1 MNNKRIVFKVTRAY
15 MKKNRK
21 RTIITFLGIMLM
33 VMMMTAV
40 FVGKDTIMTY
50 MTDIAAIQK
59 GSWHIQAFDVDRDTF
74 AKIASLDAMDKLEV
88 SRDYGYTLF
97 EQSTNHMTPYL
108 NVKAYSGD
116 IFKWMNINVLEGRYP
131 ENEREILISKR
142 AIDDGA
148 AIGIGDTID
157 AEFFE
162 RYMHAFGEKGTGEIV
177 FPFQDMF
184 TVEHGDTV
192 KLPAHFP
199 YYGDDPNLEE
209 VFEYSGYKCT
219 YTVVGIM
226 EPPFYE
232 LGGAGDYVA
241 LCGGTNE
248 VAPGEIV
255 NAVGTINLNNRGQSV
270 ERQLYGIFGSHD
282 RYKVNDYI
290 LTFAGKGSDGSLNK
304 LAVFFQAFFLILI
317 VAASAVLIY
326 NVFNISYRE
335 RAGYLGLLSSVGA
348 TGSQKRWSV
357 YYEIFLILIL
367 ALPLGLI
374 LGFGLVWAGMTL
386 LMPHISDLLS
396 LTSISM
402 SISAGK
408 YVTFRMIVNPMNILM
423 IVAFSVAA
431 VWVSALIPARKI
443 GKTGAIS
450 SIRGNES
457 ERGRKFGYNR
467 LINAVAG
474 KKLKKG
480 HCLDLLSD
488 ASVKRSRFLSR
499 GIIRSMVI
507 FVSLSLIVT
516 FGVRTINDILDKKAN
531 DSSYNLGTEFEGY
544 DYAIMTSDDEKYEY
558 FRDYIM
564 NADDVTAYKES
575 NVVAG
580 LWVGKQY
587 LSDEYIEGV
596 KQVVKKYKPDGVSAE
611 EESYLYGSTMNSNIW
626 LLILSD
632 EEYLTLAGKAGAD
645 MSVIENSE
653 EPTVLVYDSAS
664 ITTDNYRYAFREN
677 GPIDFYM
684 YKLKN
689 PLNVNVGDAFEIESL
704 RHDPWCE
711 EDDPGFVTEGSE
723 KVVLAGYVNKSQ
735 LESLYAVDDSEL
747 WAVTTMSSALKI
759 LNTEKKNLPKYYMSY
774 SALLFKVTSD
784 ECDTMAL
791 LKNNGTDDDPIY
803 CRAALLFGLGS
814 LKEAIGTII
823 RIVAVCFIALIM
835 AICTLNL
842 YNSVMG
848 RSIERRGELAV
859 LKSVGMTDSQMMRML
874 HLENVKLYLRS
885 ILWSVLISGVF
896 VFFIHKM
903 AVNMIGRMT
912 FSFPYV
918 IIIAVFVAEIVLL
931 TVMTMICYRKD
942 KISIM
947 ERIRDESISG

>member
-1 MNNKRIVFKVTRAY
+1 MNNKKIVFKVTRAY

-21 RTIITFLGIMLM
+21 RTVITFLGIMLM

-50 MTDIAAIQK
+50 MTDIISLQK
-59 GSWHIQAFDVDRDTF
+59 GSWHFQVYDVDADTM
-74 AKIASLDAMDKLEV
+74 ARIKSISCLDKLEV

-97 EQSTNHMTPYL
+97 EQSANPETPYL

-131 ENEREILISKR
+131 QNPNEILISKR
-142 AIDDGA
+142 AIDDGSTV
-148 AIGIGDTID
+148 GIGDTID

-162 RYMHAFGEKGTGEIV
+162 RYIHAFGEKGTGEVV
-177 FPFQDMF
+177 FPFQNMF
-184 TVEHGDTV
+184 TVEHGATEEA
-192 KLPAHFP
+192 PAHFP
-199 YYGDDPNLEE
+199 YYGDDGQFEE
-209 VFEYSGYKCT
+209 VYEYSGYKCT

-226 EPPFYE
+226 EPPFFE

-248 VAPGEIV
+248 LAPGETV
-255 NAVGTINLNNRGQSV
+255 NVVGTIDLSNRGMSV
-270 ERQLYGIFGSHD
+270 ERQLYGILGSHAS
-282 RYKVNDYI
+282 YKVNDYI
-290 LTFAGKGSDGSLNK
+290 LTFAGKGSDGSINK

-357 YYEIFLILIL
+357 YYEIFLILIF

-374 LGFGLVWAGMTL
+374 LGLGLVWCGMTL
-386 LMPHISDLLS
+386 LMPHVSELLS
-396 LTSISM
+396 LTSISAT
-402 SISAGK
+402 ISAGK
-408 YVTFRMIVNPMNILM
+408 YVTFRMIVNPVNILM
-423 IVAFSVAA
+423 IVVFSAVA

-443 GKTGAIS
+443 GKAGAIS
-450 SIRGNES
+450 SIRGNDS
-457 ERGRKFGYNR
+457 TDGRKFRHNR
-467 LINAVAG
+467 LINAISG
-474 KKLKKG
+474 NKLKKG
-480 HCLDLLSD
+480 HCIDLLSD

-531 DSSYNLGTEFEGY
+531 DSSYGLGKDFEDY

-558 FRDYIM
+558 FRNYVM
-564 NADDVTAYKES
+564 NAEDVTAYKES
-575 NVVAG
+575 NVVAA
-580 LWVGKQY
+580 LWVKKQY

-611 EESYLYGSTMNSNIW
+611 EESYLYGDTMSTNMWFI
-626 LLILSD
+626 ILSD
-632 EEYLTLAGKAGAD
+632 EEFSKLARKSGAD
-645 MSVIENSE
+645 MTLIENSE
-653 EPTVLVYDSAS
+653 DPAVLVYDAAS
-664 ITTDNYRYAFREN
+664 VTTDNYRFAFREN
-677 GPIDFYM
+677 NPTDFFM
-684 YKLKN
+684 YSLKK
-689 PLNVNVGDAFEIESL
+689 PLKVNVGDTFEIESMS
-704 RHDPWCE
+704 HDPE
-711 EDDPGFVTEGSE
+711 AAEDHSG
-723 KVVLAGYVNKSQ
+723 KAVLAGYVNEQQ
-735 LESLYAVDDSEL
+735 LGNLYKVDDSEL
-747 WAVTTMSSALKI
+747 WAIMTMSSALKI
-759 LNTEKKNLPKYYMSY
+759 LNTTREELPKYYFSY
-774 SALLFKVTSD
+774 SAMLFKVTSD
-784 ECDTMAL
+784 DCDTLAL
-791 LKNNGTDDDPIY
+791 MQNNGTDNDPIY
-803 CRAALLFGLGS
+803 CRAELLFGLGS
-814 LKEAIGTII
+814 IKEVIATII
-823 RIVAVCFIALIM
+823 RIVAVCFVALIM

-859 LKSVGMTDSQMMRML
+859 LRSVGMTDPQMQKML
-874 HLENVKLYLRS
+874 HLENAKLYLRS
-885 ILWSVLISGVF
+885 MIWSAFISGVF
-896 VFFIHKM
+896 VIYIHKM
-903 AVNMIGRMT
+903 AENMIGRMT

-918 IIIAVFVAEIVLL
+918 IIIAVCVLEIALL
-931 TVMTMICYRKD
+931 TVMTLICYRKD

>member
-1 MNNKRIVFKVTRAY
+1 

-21 RTIITFLGIMLM
+21 RTVITFLGIMLM

-50 MTDIAAIQK
+50 MTDIISLQK
-59 GSWHIQAFDVDRDTF
+59 GCWHFQAFDVDSDTM
-74 AKIASLDAMDKLEV
+74 AKLNTISCLDELEV

-97 EQSTNHMTPYL
+97 EKSNNPMTPYL
-108 NVKAYSGD
+108 NVKAYSGN
-116 IFKWMNINVLEGRYP
+116 IFKWMNINLLEGRYP
-131 ENEREILISKR
+131 ENANEILISQR
-142 AIDDGA
+142 VIDDGG
-148 AIGIGDTID
+148 AIGIGDTFD
-157 AEFFE
+157 AEFFQ
-162 RYMHAFGEKGTGEIV
+162 RYLHAFGEKGTGEIV
-177 FPFQDMF
+177 FPFQNMF
-184 TVEHGDTV
+184 MVEHGDTV

-199 YYGDDPNLEE
+199 YYGNDEKMEE

-248 VAPGEIV
+248 LAPGEIV
-255 NAVGTINLNNRGQSV
+255 NVVGTINLNNRGQSV

-290 LTFAGKGSDGSLNK
+290 LTFAGKGSDGSFNK
-304 LAVFFQAFFLILI
+304 LAVFFQAFFLVLI

-374 LGFGLVWAGMTL
+374 LGLGLVWAGMTL
-386 LMPHISDLLS
+386 LMPHVADLLS

-402 SISAGK
+402 SISAAK
-408 YVTFRMIVNPMNILM
+408 YVTFRLIVNPMNIMM
-423 IVAFSVAA
+423 IVAFSAAA

-443 GKTGAIS
+443 GKAGAIS
-450 SIRGNES
+450 SIRGNDGTE
-457 ERGRKFGYNR
+457 GRKFRHNR
-467 LINAVAG
+467 LINAIAG
-474 KKLKKG
+474 NKLKKG

-507 FVSLSLIVT
+507 FVSLTLIVA

-531 DSSYNLGTEFEGY
+531 DSSYNLGKDFEGY
-544 DYAIMTSDDEKYEY
+544 DYALMTSDEEKYDPLRE
-558 FRDYIM
+558 YIM
-564 NADDVTAYKES
+564 NADDVTGYKES

-587 LSDEYIEGV
+587 ISDEYIEGV
-596 KQVVKKYKPDGVSAE
+596 KQVVKRYKPNGVSEE
-611 EESYLYGSTMNSNIW
+611 EESYLYGDTMTSSMW
-626 LLILSD
+626 LIILTD
-632 EEYLTLAGKAGAD
+632 EEYSEHEKKAGAD

-653 EPTVLVYDSAS
+653 DPTVLLYDTAS

-677 GPIDFYM
+677 NPTDFYM
-684 YKLKN
+684 YSLKN
-689 PLNVNVGDAFEIESL
+689 PLNVNVGDTFEIESMS
-704 RHDPWCE
+704 HDPE
-711 EDDPGFVTEGSE
+711 HAEDYSE
-723 KVVLAGYVNKSQ
+723 KVVLAGYVNESQ
-735 LESLYAVDDSEL
+735 LGNLYKVDDSEL
-747 WAVTTMSSALKI
+747 WAITTMSSALKI
-759 LNTEKKNLPKYYMSY
+759 LNTTREDMPKYHMSF
-774 SALLFKVTSD
+774 SATLFKVTSD
-784 ECDTMAL
+784 ECNTMSL
-791 LKNNGTDDDPIY
+791 LANNGTEDDPVY

-814 LKEAIGTII
+814 LKEVIGSII
-823 RIVAVCFIALIM
+823 RIVAVCFVALIL

-848 RSIERRGELAV
+848 RSLERRGELAV
-859 LKSVGMTDSQMMRML
+859 LKSVGMTDPQMRKML
-874 HLENVKLYLRS
+874 HLENAKLYLRS
-885 ILWSVLISGVF
+885 LIWSVLITGVF
-896 VFFIHKM
+896 VIFIHR
-903 AVNMIGRMT
+903 AAQNMIGRMT

-918 IIIAVFVAEIVLL
+918 IIIAVCVLEIVLL
-931 TVMTMICYRKD
+931 TVMTLICYRKD

>member
-1 MNNKRIVFKVTRAY
+1 

-21 RTIITFLGIMLM
+21 RTVITFLGIMLM

-50 MTDIAAIQK
+50 MTDIISLQK
-59 GSWHIQAFDVDRDTF
+59 GCWHFQAFDVDSDTM
-74 AKIASLDAMDKLEV
+74 AKLNTISCLDELEV

-97 EQSTNHMTPYL
+97 EKSNNPMTPYL
-108 NVKAYSGD
+108 NVKAYSGN
-116 IFKWMNINVLEGRYP
+116 IFKWMNINLLEGRYP
-131 ENEREILISKR
+131 ENANEILISR
-142 AIDDGA
+142 RVIDDGG
-148 AIGIGDTID
+148 AIGIGDTFD

-162 RYMHAFGEKGTGEIV
+162 RYLHAFGEKGTGEIV
-177 FPFQDMF
+177 FPFQNMF
-184 TVEHGDTV
+184 IVEHGDTV
-192 KLPAHFP
+192 ELPAHFP
-199 YYGDDPNLEE
+199 YYGNDEKMEE

-248 VAPGEIV
+248 LAPGEIV
-255 NAVGTINLNNRGQSV
+255 NVVGTINLNNRGQSV

-290 LTFAGKGSDGSLNK
+290 LTFAGKGSDGSFNK
-304 LAVFFQAFFLILI
+304 LAVFFQAFFLVLI
-317 VAASAVLIY
+317 VTASAVLIY

-374 LGFGLVWAGMTL
+374 LGLGLVWAGMTL
-386 LMPHISDLLS
+386 LMPHVADLLS

-402 SISAGK
+402 TISAAK
-408 YVTFRMIVNPMNILM
+408 YVTFRLIVNPMNILM
-423 IVAFSVAA
+423 IVAFSAAA

-443 GKTGAIS
+443 GKAGAIS
-450 SIRGNES
+450 SIRGNDGTED
-457 ERGRKFGYNR
+457 RKFKHNR
-467 LINAVAG
+467 LINAIAG
-474 KKLKKG
+474 NKLKKG

-507 FVSLSLIVT
+507 FVSLTLIVA
-516 FGVRTINDILDKKAN
+516 FGVRTINDILDKQAN
-531 DSSYNLGTEFEGY
+531 DSSYNLGKDFEGY
-544 DYAIMTSDDEKYEY
+544 DYALMTSDEEKYDPLREC
-558 FRDYIM
+558 IM
-564 NADDVTAYKES
+564 NADDVTGYKES

-587 LSDEYIEGV
+587 ISDEYIEGV
-596 KQVVKKYKPDGVSAE
+596 KQVVKRYKPNGVSEE
-611 EESYLYGSTMNSNIW
+611 EESYLYGDTMTSSMW
-626 LLILSD
+626 LIILAD
-632 EEYLTLAGKAGAD
+632 EEYLALAKKAGAD

-653 EPTVLVYDSAS
+653 DPTVLLYDTAS

-677 GPIDFYM
+677 NPTDFYM
-684 YKLKN
+684 YSLKN
-689 PLNVNVGDAFEIESL
+689 PLNVNVGDTFEIESMS
-704 RHDPWCE
+704 HDPE
-711 EDDPGFVTEGSE
+711 HAEDYSA
-723 KVVLAGYVNKSQ
+723 KVVLAGLVNESQ
-735 LESLYAVDDSEL
+735 LGDLYKVDDSEL
-747 WAVTTMSSALKI
+747 WAITTMSSALKI
-759 LNTEKKNLPKYYMSY
+759 LNTTREDMPKYHMSF
-774 SALLFKVTSD
+774 SATLFKVTSD
-784 ECDTMAL
+784 ECNTMSL
-791 LKNNGTDDDPIY
+791 LANNGTEDDPVY
-803 CRAALLFGLGS
+803 CRASLLFGLGS
-814 LKEAIGTII
+814 LKEVIGSII
-823 RIVAVCFIALIM
+823 RIVAVCFVALIL

-848 RSIERRGELAV
+848 RSLERRGELAV
-859 LKSVGMTDSQMMRML
+859 LKSVGMTDPQMRKML
-874 HLENVKLYLRS
+874 HLENAKLYLRS
-885 ILWSVLISGVF
+885 LIWSVLITGVF
-896 VFFIHKM
+896 VIFIHR
-903 AVNMIGRMT
+903 AAQNMIGRMT

-918 IIIAVFVAEIVLL
+918 IIIAVCVLEIVLL
-931 TVMTMICYRKD
+931 TVMTLICYRKD